1 MTTPD
6 PDPMRTPGTV
16 PGGGTPPGET
26 PPGEGGT
33 YGISHPE
40 PPEPRK
46 GWGKIPL
53 LLIMVVVALIAV
65 GLIGMAVILIA

>member
-6 PDPMRTPGTV
+6 PDPMRTPGTL

-26 PPGEGGT
+26 PPAEGGT
-33 YGISHPE
+33 HGISYPE
-40 PPEPRK
+40 PELRR
-46 GWGKIPL
+46 GWGKMPL
-53 LLIMVVVALIAV
+53 LLIMLVVALVAI